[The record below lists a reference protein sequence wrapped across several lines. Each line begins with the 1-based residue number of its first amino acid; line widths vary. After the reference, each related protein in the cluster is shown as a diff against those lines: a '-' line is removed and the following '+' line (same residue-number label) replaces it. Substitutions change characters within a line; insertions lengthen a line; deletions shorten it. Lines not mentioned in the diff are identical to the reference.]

1 VKDWWPIAGA
11 VVVLGIASVIIYSAK
26 KNGGQLP
33 VPSPKPTPEIV
44 EQLTPDKQPKVN
56 MAFSSDAHYVT
67 VSIANISAASLE
79 YNLIYDATVKGSSL
93 QTGVN
98 ASTHL
103 KGATTYSKKQLLG
116 SESSGKFT
124 YHANIK
130 NAVMELTL
138 RDANN
143 SSVFSATYPFS
154 VIAGSSVDLFAN
166 Q

>member
-1 VKDWWPIAGA
+1 MLQLR
-11 VVVLGIASVIIYSAK
+11 VVVYRRGSML
-26 KNGGQLP
+26 QL
-33 VPSPKPTPEIV
+33 
-44 EQLTPDKQPKVN
+44 Q
-56 MAFSSDAHYVT
+56 
-67 VSIANISAASLE
+67 
-79 YNLIYDATVKGSSL
+79 
-93 QTGVN
+93 
-98 ASTHL
+98 L

-143 SSVFSATYPFS
+143 SSVHSATYPFS
-154 VIAGSSVDLFAN
+154 VVAGSSVGLFAN

>member
-1 VKDWWPIAGA
+1 MKDLWPIAGA
-11 VVVLGIASVIIYSAK
+11 VVVLIVASVIIYTAK
-26 KNGGQLP
+26 KNGGTLP
-33 VPSPKPTPEIV
+33 TPSPSPIPEIV
-44 EQLTPDKQPKVN
+44 EQLAPDKQPKVN

-67 VSIANISAASLE
+67 VNITNISGASLE

-98 ASTHL
+98 ASTQL

-138 RDANN
+138 RDVNN
-143 SSVFSATYPFS
+143 SSVYSATYPFS
-154 VIAGSSVDLFAN
+154 VVSGSSVDLFAN